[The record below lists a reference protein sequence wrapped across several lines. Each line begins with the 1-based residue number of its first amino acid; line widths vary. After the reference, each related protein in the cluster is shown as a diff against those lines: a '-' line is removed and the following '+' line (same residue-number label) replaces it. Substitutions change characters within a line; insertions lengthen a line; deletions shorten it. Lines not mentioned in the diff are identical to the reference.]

1 MNDIRHPAAQGAADV
16 PADDARK
23 LKILILSQYF
33 WPEGFRVNDLTSELI
48 ARGHEVTVLTGLPNY
63 PDGEVFADYR
73 DHPEKYASFEGAP
86 VHRVPVIPRGNSSLK
101 LMLNYLSF
109 ALSGTIFGPGKL
121 RGQRFD
127 AIFVFQTSPITSAL
141 PALWIGWRKRA
152 PVLMWVLDLWPDTL
166 SAIGV
171 VKSPA
176 LLGLVGKLV
185 SFIYKRCARI
195 LVQSRAFYDN
205 VERYAGG
212 TDTIRYFP
220 GWPEPVFQNAVDG
233 LAPPPELSPYAD
245 DFKVMF
251 AGNLGQAQDIP
262 GIIEA
267 ADVLRDEPGLRW
279 IIVGDGRAGED
290 ARAEVAR
297 RGLGD
302 KVIFAGRHPLER
314 MPSFFSAADALLV
327 TLRDEPIWSMT
338 IPGKVQSYLASGR
351 PLLGMFNGEGGRVIR
366 EAEAGMTAPAGDYR
380 TLADNVRTMMHM
392 SREERAELGRNGRAY
407 AQAHFN
413 RAALIASLEEWI
425 VELGDKTTA
434 ERQHA

>member
-1 MNDIRHPAAQGAADV
+1 MS
-16 PADDARK
+16 DATPRK
-23 LKILILSQYF
+23 LNILILSQYF
-33 WPEGFRVNDLTSELI
+33 WPEGFRVNDLASELI

-73 DHPEKYASFEGAP
+73 ENPEKYASFEGAP
-86 VHRVPVIPRGNSSLK
+86 VHRVPMIPRGNSSIQ

-121 RGQRFD
+121 RGQSFD

-171 VKSPA
+171 VKSPE
-176 LLGLVGKLV
+176 LLGMVGKLV

-212 TDTIRYFP
+212 TGKIRYFP
-220 GWPEPVFQNAVDG
+220 GWPEPVFQEAVDG
-233 LAPPPELSPYAD
+233 LDPPPELAPYAD

-262 GIIEA
+262 AIIEA

-279 IIVGDGRAGED
+279 IIVGEGRAGDD
-290 ARAEVAR
+290 ARADVVK
-297 RGLGD
+297 RGLQE

-338 IPGKVQSYLASGR
+338 IPGKVQSYLASAR
-351 PLLGMFNGEGGRVIR
+351 PLLGMFNGEGARVIR
-366 EAEAGMTAPAGDYR
+366 EAEAGLTAPAGDYR
-380 TLADNVRTMMHM
+380 TLAENVRTMMRM
-392 SREERAELGRNGRAY
+392 SREERAALGRSGRAY

-413 RAALIASLEEWI
+413 RAALIADLEGWI
-425 VELGDKTTA
+425 AELDDEARA
-434 ERQHA
+434 ESRHA